1 MTRMGSIAGTACAA
15 ALVVALGGCAAAS
28 GALDRAYAE
37 ATADHGGTRVTVAF
51 SDGDRQAIRAYFA
64 ARSNG
69 RSGKSHGHGH
79 DPHGDF
85 EALPPGLQKQV
96 RKNGTLPPGLARE
109 RLPGDLERRLSP
121 LPDGYV
127 RVRIGTD
134 IVLMDAR
141 TEIVLDLIRDLG

>member
-1 MTRMGSIAGTACAA
+1 MDGGPGLRRC
-15 ALVVALGGCAAAS
+15 LGGGRLC
-28 GALDRAYAE
+28 D
-37 ATADHGGTRVTVAF
+37 GTRGLRRGVRGP
-51 SDGDRQAIRAYFA
+51 DGARREHPRRAGLLRRRPAGDPGLLLAPA
-64 ARSNG
+64 AKG
-69 RSGKSHGHGH
+69 RHGKHGHN
-79 DPHGDF
+79 PHGDF

-96 RKNGTLPPGLARE
+96 RRNGHLPPGLARQ
-109 RLPGDLERRLSP
+109 RLPDDLERRLSP